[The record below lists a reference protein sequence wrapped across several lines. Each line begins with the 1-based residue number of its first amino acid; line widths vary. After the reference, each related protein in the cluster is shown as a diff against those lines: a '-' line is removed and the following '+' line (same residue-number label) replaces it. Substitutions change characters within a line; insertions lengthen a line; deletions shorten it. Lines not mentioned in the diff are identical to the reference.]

1 MSEDDEWRDV
11 ALGASDGPH
20 HPAQARAL
28 AVLMGAWLH
37 TEMTVSYAQV
47 LGAGCLLLFFLW
59 LTSTLALWVYALGR
73 QVRTLRSI
81 EHHVTLR
88 ADATAESLRATRSN
102 LRTALADVREADRI
116 FAAWLSP
123 MKAVHIDELVA
134 RAKAWR
140 ERAAPP

>member
-1 MSEDDEWRDV
+1 MT
-11 ALGASDGPH
+11 
-20 HPAQARAL
+20 
-28 AVLMGAWLH
+28 AWLH

-47 LGAGCLLLFFLW
+47 LGAGVVMLAMLW
-59 LTSTLALWVYALGR
+59 LLSTLALWLYTLGR

-88 ADATAESLRATRSN
+88 ADAAAEALRATRGN